1 MNHKELCQIAS
12 KYCKKIG
19 CSVILEEFVAGSSEQ
34 PDVLAFKSGFSLV
47 IECKVSRSDF
57 LNDKNKY
64 HRRRDPKYAMGNFRF
79 YCCPKDLI
87 KKEEIPEG
95 WGLIYIDNKKIEVI
109 IGPKSNV
116 LGQDDTI
123 LFQANKRA
131 ENIMLISALRKMN
144 EKKSNNMNYQVYTLK
159 END

>member
-1 MNHKELCQIAS
+1 
-12 KYCKKIG
+12 
-19 CSVILEEFVAGSSEQ
+19 
-34 PDVLAFKSGFSLV
+34 
-47 IECKVSRSDF
+47 
-57 LNDKNKY
+57 
-64 HRRRDPKYAMGNFRF
+64 MGNFRF